1 MRHLLYHLGQ
11 VYGFLLIILFWIVWT
26 PGCAT
31 PPDTPNAYIVL
42 KDIRVVDTEVYFEL
56 ARSGTQDLSYT
67 ALRSVDPLRLVLTFF
82 DTLAWDVSSP
92 MTVTNETIDKIEIIT
107 LINKN
112 SQILTRIE
120 IALKQDSG
128 FSIDLRR
135 EKIRLTFLLDQHPL
149 EDATDQVGPF
159 VPNEEVVH

>member
-1 MRHLLYHLGQ
+1 MRHLRYHLGQ
-11 VYGFLLIILFWIVWT
+11 VYGFPLIILFWIVWT

-31 PPDTPNAYIVL
+31 PPHTPAVYIVL
-42 KDIRVVDTEVYFEL
+42 KDIRVVDTEVHFEL

-67 ALRSVDPLRLVLTFF
+67 AIRSVDPLRLVLRFF

-92 MTVTNETIDKIEIIT
+92 MNVENETIDKIEIIT
-107 LINKN
+107 LVNNN

-120 IALKQDSG
+120 IALKQDARTRLVQG
-128 FSIDLRR
+128 P

-149 EDATDQVGPF
+149 EDAIDQVGPF
-159 VPNEEVVH
+159 VPNEDEVQ